1 MRYGLAK
8 IVLFIMI
15 CGPIISTSGPN
26 RVSLLEDLSI
36 MFLDNNWKFPLI
48 LGYPDERMAGNKIK
62 AVKAF
67 SARMIPTT
75 AVNSTVTSSCDPM
88 LIMTIDAHY
97 LKDTL
102 RNVEAWKAQSVVIAL
117 MNIVEDADE
126 LKTAVTNV
134 VSGKS
139 ANFFIAYVQ
148 NRQGN
153 EWQVLSILSTPRF
166 KSPMI
171 EDQRFVT
178 GRMLLQR
185 EPYDLKGETVL
196 DITLDFEPY
205 VSSPNCPLNPI
216 PSCDMVGFFIDYF
229 SAAASLANFRYFRR
243 MD

>member
-1 MRYGLAK
+1 MRYGLVK

-26 RVSLLEDLSI
+26 RVSLLEDLSTL
-36 MFLDNNWKFPLI
+36 FLDNNWRFPLI
-48 LGYPDERMAGNKIK
+48 LGYPDERMEENKIK

-117 MNIVEDADE
+117 VDIVEDAEE

-134 VSGKS
+134 VNGKS
-139 ANFFIAYVQ
+139 ANFYIAYLQQ
-148 NRQGN
+148 NQVN

-166 KSPMI
+166 KVPVI
-171 EDQRFVT
+171 VDQQFVA
-178 GRMLLQR
+178 GSMLLQR
-185 EPYDLKGETVL
+185 EPYDLRGETVL
-196 DITLDFEPY
+196 DVTLDFEPY
-205 VSSPNCPLNPI
+205 VSSPDCPLNPI
-216 PSCDMVGFFIDYF
+216 PDCDMVGFFIDYF

-243 MD
+243 ID